1 MGPDR
6 AAGTQVAADLRGLLR
21 VLQPGRRD
29 LLSRSIGVRAPDS
42 RSPARR
48 PGPGLARGRRRLG
61 RPPAAESIQRSLSG
75 QYFQSGQPGGR
86 AQRRRRAVSPA
97 ADSNHAGPRFH
108 RRPPAP
114 GGPTCRRRA
123 GALPA
128 RLAIGR
134 GAALMA
140 VQPQPAIRPLTVLE
154 LNTRIHD
161 LLAARLQ
168 YVLVKGEVSG
178 VTLRGGHVWFTLKDA
193 SAGINAVVFSG
204 TARRMPFL
212 PDNGQELVVTG
223 QVDYHRQYGRINLVV
238 SKLDYDGAGKLR
250 AAIEQLKRKLDAE
263 GAFAAGRK
271 RALPFIPRSI
281 ALITSP
287 SGAVIHDLQQTIWER
302 FPNMQLVLYPA
313 LVQGMASQR
322 SLVAALRQ
330 CDQDQRADVV
340 IVARGGGSFEE
351 LMAFNQE
358 AVVRAIQAMRIP
370 VITALG
376 HTSDRTLADL
386 VADREARTPTAAAEL
401 VVPKK
406 ADLIV
411 QLGERGQRLQRAGL
425 TALIVPAHQ
434 VHLRRQTLARLAADL
449 HARRREQ
456 LAHLTSMLRQRDPRE
471 VWRQR
476 DRSLQE
482 CRRRLTRAWEM
493 SAQRMATARLQ
504 VGGLRDR
511 LIGLGERG
519 LRDRLRNLDGRGA
532 RLSALAPEQT
542 LKRGYS
548 ICLDGQDGRIIR
560 EAVEARQGQPVK
572 VLLSAGRLEATVDQV
587 VP

>member
-1 MGPDR
+1 M
-6 AAGTQVAADLRGLLR
+6 V
-21 VLQPGRRD
+21 
-29 LLSRSIGVRAPDS
+29 I
-42 RSPARR
+42 
-48 PGPGLARGRRRLG
+48 
-61 RPPAAESIQRSLSG
+61 
-75 QYFQSGQPGGR
+75 
-86 AQRRRRAVSPA
+86 
-97 ADSNHAGPRFH
+97 
-108 RRPPAP
+108 
-114 GGPTCRRRA
+114 
-123 GALPA
+123 
-128 RLAIGR
+128 
-134 GAALMA
+134 
-140 VQPQPAIRPLTVLE
+140 QPQDAIKPLTVLE

-161 LLAARLQ
+161 LLAARFQ
-168 YVLVKGEVSG
+168 SVVVKGEVSG
-178 VTLRGGHVWFTLKDA
+178 VSLRSGHVWFTLKDA
-193 SAGINAVVFSG
+193 TASVGAVVFSG
-204 TARRMPFL
+204 TARRLPFL
-212 PDNGQELVVTG
+212 PENGQELVVTC
-223 QVDYHRQYGRINLVV
+223 QVDYHAQSGRINLVV
-238 SKLDYDGAGKLR
+238 SRLDYDGAGKLR
-250 AAIEQLKRKLDAE
+250 AAIELLKRRLEAE
-263 GAFAAGRK
+263 GAFKPDRK
-271 RALPFIPRSI
+271 RPLPFLPRCI
-281 ALITSP
+281 AFITSP

-302 FPNMQLVLYPA
+302 FPNMRLALYPA
-313 LVQGMASQR
+313 LVQGTASQR
-322 SLVAALRQ
+322 SLVAALHQ
-330 CDQDQRADVV
+330 CDQDGVADVV

-358 AVVRAIQAMRIP
+358 AVVRAIQTMRIP

-434 VHLRRQTLARLAADL
+434 VQLRRQTLARLAADL

-482 CRRRLTRAWEM
+482 GRRRLTRAWEM